1 MSNFSLQISFL
12 MLEPHSLK
20 QRLLVLLQVLTPAKP
35 PVTNRSQ
42 STPCKIRNRE
52 IYHKNCQQYI
62 YNTKIPTT
70 ETQPPR
76 ELTANW
82 RKQREN
88 GSPPL
93 ANSAVPYPPLQ
104 SQKERKIRTVPPPT
118 PPKCPNKI
126 VSARHSTQ
134 KKDTRARYIHDPAR
148 QRNSHGPSTPN

>member
-88 GSPPL
+88 GPPPPRQFCRAVPATAEPERKENPYSPAAHTTEVPKQNCTGPPL
-93 ANSAVPYPPLQ
+93 HTE
-104 SQKERKIRTVPPPT
+104 ERY
-118 PPKCPNKI
+118 
-126 VSARHSTQ
+126 AREIYT
-134 KKDTRARYIHDPAR
+134 
-148 QRNSHGPSTPN
+148 